1 MATILQQ
8 AQLGNL
14 ASKVLSSSALASSAH
29 PEGATSP
36 IQLTDEDVGLPD
48 IKEESEIGEK
58 GNPTWSLFGLQLD
71 IDSTIVVFLNIL
83 IWAIIWYISGLYKTL
98 KHDPLFTGIFVAYV
112 LYMLANIYT
121 SGSTSGSVVYE
132 LNILL
137 TVEQEISILLGTM
150 LMFAVF
156 KDRLTLHPNCVKVV
170 NTLILSCLIVLT
182 SASLWLNVFSTGRSF
197 RAVRKFKQ
205 GIYNIALSLF
215 LIIMLIYIKEGKC
228 E

>member
-8 AQLGNL
+8 AQLGTL
-14 ASKVLSSSALASSAH
+14 ASKVLSSALVSSAL
-29 PEGATSP
+29 PDGATSP
-36 IQLTDEDVGLPD
+36 IQLTEEDVGLPE

-58 GNPTWSLFGLQLD
+58 GNPTWNFFGLHLD

-83 IWAIIWYISGLYKTL
+83 IWTVIWYISGLYKTL
-98 KHDPLFTGIFVAYV
+98 RHDPIFTAIFIGYIV
-112 LYMLANIYT
+112 YMLANIYT